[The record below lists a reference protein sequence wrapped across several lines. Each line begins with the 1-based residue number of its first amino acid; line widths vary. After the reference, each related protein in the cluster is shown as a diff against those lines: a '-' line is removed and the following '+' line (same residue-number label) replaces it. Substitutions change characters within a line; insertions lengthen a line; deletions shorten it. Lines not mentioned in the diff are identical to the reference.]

1 MTSYKEV
8 IDQINREQDLARKEE
23 LKQQLEMMH
32 QAADEESKQFE
43 DLIRGD
49 WSDWDE

>member
-8 IDQINREQDLARKEE
+8 IDQINRDQDLARKEE

>member
-1 MTSYKEV
+1 MTGFTELR
-8 IDQINREQDLARKEE
+8 DQINLTTDLEEKE
-23 LKQQLEMMH
+23 LLIKQLEDMH
-32 QAADEESKQFE
+32 QAADEESKKFE